1 MSSPLW
7 VCLGC
12 GLCQCTGSGRMEQ
25 CWGNG
30 HLCCIWVC
38 QICGHH
44 HCGRGTR
51 VIDASTAEGEVTC
64 PTAAA
69 QFPVA
74 TEATRAGRP
83 ELCVL
88 PPLLLQGSL
97 GLQVQLPWPE
107 DQDYEHCLCFSPS
120 SVSCVPVHPPVDVHI
135 CGTL

>member
-1 MSSPLW
+1 M
-7 VCLGC
+7 G
-12 GLCQCTGSGRMEQ
+12 Q

-30 HLCCIWVC
+30 HLCYIWVC

-44 HCGRGTR
+44 HSGRGTR

-64 PTAAA
+64 PNTAA

-74 TEATRAGRP
+74 TEATTAGRP

-107 DQDYEHCLCFSPS
+107 TRIINTASA
-120 SVSCVPVHPPVDVHI
+120 VPPVLPPVFQFIH
-135 CGTL
+135 L